1 MRTDQEL
8 LDRLLAVASLLALDT
23 ARFAVAE
30 GMTEARVHLL
40 WELHR
45 SGPVPQRLLATALG
59 VTPRTVTGLVDA
71 LEASGHVV
79 RAAHPTDRRASV
91 VTLTPSGEAFAERLV
106 TMHDD
111 LATQL
116 VGDLP
121 SRRRDELTAG
131 LDHVLGRLH
140 SLLEDQP

>member
-1 MRTDQEL
+1 MAHERDI
-8 LDRLLAVASLLALDT
+8 LDRLLAVASLLTLDT
-23 ARFAVAE
+23 ARFALSE

-45 SGPVPQRLLATALG
+45 SGPVAQRPLATALG

-91 VTLTPSGEAFAERLV
+91 VTLTSAGEAFAERLV
-106 TMHDD
+106 AMHAD

-116 VGDLP
+116 VGDLSP
-121 SRRRDELTAG
+121 RRRDGLATG
-131 LDHVLGRLH
+131 LDHVLARLH
-140 SLLEDQP
+140 SLLQDQP